1 MGAISGLSHTAVGR
15 PALVTAGAVEQL
27 VRLCT
32 HQQERM
38 AQAVGDGHTFPAAAG
53 AARAAA
59 EASGGAGGAATA
71 PSGPAPS
78 LQQLQEAEQ
87 MPTHA
92 SDAARA
98 LEHAAICLRNLAR
111 HAPSRARIVSAWA
124 VRPLLQVPLLLLDYH
139 FTYLP

>member
-1 MGAISGLSHTAVGR
+1 
-15 PALVTAGAVEQL
+15 
-27 VRLCT
+27 
-32 HQQERM
+32 
-38 AQAVGDGHTFPAAAG
+38 
-53 AARAAA
+53 
-59 EASGGAGGAATA
+59 
-71 PSGPAPS
+71 

-124 VRPLLQVPLLLLDYH
+124 VRPLLQVGEG
-139 FTYLP
+139 YLFYY